1 MSVCVITHLFS
12 LQVALFAATTMVLKY
27 LQDITIAVVKSFEG
41 DFSPSTLIKKK
52 KQHLFLCLIQI

>member
-41 DFSPSTLIKKK
+41 DFSPSTLIKKNNK
-52 KQHLFLCLIQI
+52 KKNTCSFV